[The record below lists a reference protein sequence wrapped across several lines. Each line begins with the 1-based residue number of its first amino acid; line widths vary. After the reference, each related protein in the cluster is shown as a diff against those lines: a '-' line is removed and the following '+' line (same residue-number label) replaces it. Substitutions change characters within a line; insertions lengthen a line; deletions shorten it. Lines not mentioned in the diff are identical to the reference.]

1 MRARTTM
8 RGPSQYLGKKTVRHI
23 TCGLLRCLWSL
34 GSSVG
39 LSVRAGL
46 WLRSFTARL
55 RILAFLLLCLLCI
68 SLALVF
74 FGLGLMVFGLVV
86 LCLGLLDFGLV
97 VLCLLRDALL
107 VLVRKPFV
115 LARLSRAISSSSSSS
130 LSHDSNSER
139 VSCSSSQTISSQ
151 SRSSSAKKSL
161 TRRASRSSPPVRSI
175 S

>member
-1 MRARTTM
+1 MRPRTAMRARTTM

-55 RILAFLLLCLLCI
+55 RI